1 MTGQKR
7 SAKTKV
13 YSAAAMVTEESEN
26 ETALQAQD
34 DLTQEGDEDAALIND
49 FECTAAELIQDD
61 PELAPAYSAYVE
73 ARKRLS
79 EKHRNRGFWPTGRGG
94 SSTGKGK
101 GFSSKGTG
109 KVVESQ
115 DDLCRIGSS
124 IPTVDCGRREQW
136 RAECPYRPS
145 GSSSASGHKMDQPQL
160 PHRFLPQR

>member
-61 PELAPAYSAYVE
+61 PELASAYSAYVE

-79 EKHRNRGFWPTGRGG
+79 EKHRNRGLLANWSWRL
-94 SSTGKGK
+94 
-101 GFSSKGTG
+101 
-109 KVVESQ
+109 VQLE
-115 DDLCRIGSS
+115 
-124 IPTVDCGRREQW
+124 RE
-136 RAECPYRPS
+136 RDS
-145 GSSSASGHKMDQPQL
+145 
-160 PHRFLPQR
+160 PQRGLQW